1 HDPLGSLPY
10 VMGTLLATLRTLGE
24 HRDALEWVDR
34 CEREAERVGLGF
46 ALRDFRLQRATLL
59 AQGGELPRAEAELA
73 RAGKRRGTGWR
84 AGFEAEAEAHVLVL
98 GGEDDAAVEA
108 AERALDAATTAPL
121 TWRVLTTIEMVELLS
136 QVGAAGPAGAAIEA
150 TLGWLNERFAGEKGR
165 LDRAWL
171 LATKAA
177 LQH

>member
-1 HDPLGSLPY
+1 AWVAGFWAAIAPAGTARGRGDIEAGLGRLRAEIGELEVHDPLGPLPY

-84 AGFEAEAEAHVLVL
+84 AVFEAEAEAHALVL
-98 GGEDDAAVEA
+98 GGGGDAAGGAPA
-108 AERALDAATTAPL
+108 AAPRAAA
-121 TWRVLTTIEMVELLS
+121 
-136 QVGAAGPAGAAIEA
+136 
-150 TLGWLNERFAGEKGR
+150 
-165 LDRAWL
+165 
-171 LATKAA
+171 
-177 LQH
+177 